1 MARVKLKRQHPV
13 IDMTAM
19 SDVTVLLLTFF
30 MLTSTFIQK
39 EPVQVNTPAS
49 VSEIKIPET
58 NVLQILVDPSGKIF
72 LGLDKQEDRIQV
84 LRSVGEK
91 YGINFTKEELNKF
104 KLLNS
109 FGVPIK
115 QMKSFLALE
124 TKEQDNVLKNYGIP
138 CDSTNNEFKVWISA
152 AREQNSTLRIAIKA
166 DQKTSYPKIKGVMN
180 SLQDLN
186 ENRYNL
192 ITSLKDVPSEI

>member
-91 YGINFTKEELNKF
+91 YGISFTKEEINKF

-152 AREQNSTLRIAIKA
+152 AREQNRALRIAIKA
-166 DQKTSYPKIKGVMN
+166 DQKTAYPKIKGVMN

>member
-72 LGLDKQEDRIQV
+72 LALDKQEDRIQV

-91 YGINFTKEELNKF
+91 YGVNFTKEEINKF

-152 AREQNSTLRIAIKA
+152 AREQNSALRIAIKA
-166 DQKTSYPKIKGVMN
+166 DQKTAYPKIKGVMN

-192 ITSLKDVPSEI
+192 ITSLKEVSSEI